1 MLNNVTTDYVFSEV
15 GTEGSRERFKYKIPA
30 NPGVELGKY
39 IEYINSI
46 PGTDSPQV
54 FGLHSNADLTFRLKE
69 SLEMINTIMET
80 RPKES
85 SGGGGKTREEQ
96 VKEKSQDLLGKL
108 PIDYID
114 SEVKDNIRKLG
125 AGNKALGAVG
135 MAVPLNIFLYQELA
149 RMQKVIAIVRKT
161 LVDICDAIDGQI
173 IMTPEILE
181 AINAVFDAKVP
192 NQWVYDATGAEIA
205 WIIPTL
211 AKWFNDLIERNRQL
225 YEWMKGS
232 RPNTY
237 WLGGFFNPQ
246 GFLTA
251 MKQEVTRMHKTVRV
265 TGSQV
270 EQPWSLDDVL
280 YSTTVKEKEAEAI
293 KEGKDKE
300 VEGVYIR
307 DLMLEGCRW
316 FKNGLDESRPREM
329 FAPLPILHVTA
340 INKKK
345 TGDDR
350 NSYDCPVYKYP
361 RRTDKY
367 LIFRVKL
374 PCEGD
379 PHMWKLRGVALL
391 CAI

>member
-1 MLNNVTTDYVFSEV
+1 MNMTVVKYMVCEVQYGGRITDDLDRELFNAYGVDYLKEAMLNNVTQDYGFAEV

-30 NPGVELGKY
+30 NPGVELVKY
-39 IEYINSI
+39 IDYINTI
-46 PGTDSPQV
+46 PGTDSPLV
-54 FGLHSNADLTFRLKE
+54 FGLHNNADLTFRLKE

-108 PIDYID
+108 PVDYVD

-135 MAVPLNIFLYQELA
+135 LAVPLNIFLYQEIA
-149 RMQKVIAIVRKT
+149 RMQKVISIVRKT

-173 IMTPEILE
+173 IMTPDILE

-225 YEWMKGS
+225 YDWMKGS

-251 MKQEVTRMHKTVRV
+251 MKQEVTRMHKTVKV

-280 YSTTVKEKEAEAI
+280 YSTTVK
-293 KEGKDKE
+293 
-300 VEGVYIR
+300 
-307 DLMLEGCRW
+307 
-316 FKNGLDESRPREM
+316 
-329 FAPLPILHVTA
+329 
-340 INKKK
+340 
-345 TGDDR
+345 
-350 NSYDCPVYKYP
+350 
-361 RRTDKY
+361 
-367 LIFRVKL
+367 
-374 PCEGD
+374 
-379 PHMWKLRGVALL
+379 
-391 CAI
+391 